1 MNAEIKSL
9 KSSPPLVRLF
19 GNEIKSKKYNE
30 ACALSH
36 KTFLLC
42 NLQVGVTSHCVLIL
56 KMFQAKS
63 NI

>member
-42 NLQVGVTSHCVLIL
+42 NLQVGVTS
-56 KMFQAKS
+56 
-63 NI
+63 